1 MASSVLETLVNTNTL
16 SVAYAKPVIRTRHAR
31 VFTRPDVTEGPMVGL
46 IEWGSQLILDWIS
59 QYGYLGIIL
68 LMALESATLPVPS
81 EIVMPFAGFLV
92 WEKADLGIPGM
103 TLPGVILA
111 GTIGCTLGSIAAYA
125 VGYYAGR
132 PLILRYGKYVL
143 LSERHLVQAE
153 RWFDKYG
160 GKATLIARLLP
171 IVRTVI
177 SLPAGISKMKFKPF
191 VVYSFAG
198 SLPWTALLAYVGFWL
213 GPKWRDI
220 GSVFRGLD
228 ILVLVG
234 AVGLIIWYVH
244 AVRKRSSKSEEPQA

>member
-1 MASSVLETLVNTNTL
+1 
-16 SVAYAKPVIRTRHAR
+16 
-31 VFTRPDVTEGPMVGL
+31 MVGL
-46 IEWGSQLILDWIS
+46 IEFGTNLILDWIS
-59 QYGYLGIIL
+59 QYGYMGIIL

-92 WEKADLGIPGM
+92 WEQGVM
-103 TLPGVILA
+103 NLPGVILA

-153 RWFDKYG
+153 RWFARYG
-160 GKATLIARLLP
+160 GKATFIARLLP
-171 IVRTVI
+171 IIRTVI

-191 VVYSFAG
+191 VLYSFVG

-213 GPKWRDI
+213 GPNWEEI
-220 GSVFRGLD
+220 GSVFRGMD
-228 ILVLVG
+228 ILVVVG
-234 AVGLIIWYVH
+234 AVALVIWYVH
-244 AVRKRSSKSEEPQA
+244 AVRKRSSKSDEPQA